1 MMITKTRLEKL
12 ELHEEILDKKTD
24 SRCYYLSATYIR
36 ETDAKIERI
45 TIPKIDLPV
54 AYSTEPNFSMELTNC
69 SMPSALIDIGFGDL
83 IIQEIDGKFYTCET
97 IKEKTVD
104 MTVAE
109 IEKQLGRKIRIVGD
123 GEKK

>member
-1 MMITKTRLEKL
+1 MTIAKTHLEKL
-12 ELHEEILDKKTD
+12 ELHEGILDEKTN
-24 SRCYYLSATYIR
+24 SRRYYLSATYIR

-45 TIPKIDLPV
+45 TIPKINLPV
-54 AYSTEPNFSMELTNC
+54 AYFTEPVMTFTEDCLGPTVF
-69 SMPSALIDIGFGDL
+69 IDMGFGDL
-83 IIQEIDGKFYTCET
+83 AIQQTNDVFYTLDT

-109 IEKQLGRKIRIVGD
+109 IEKKLGHKIRIVGD

>member
-1 MMITKTRLEKL
+1 MTIAKTHLEKL
-12 ELHEEILDKKTD
+12 ELHEEITDKRTN
-24 SRCYYLSATYIR
+24 SRRYYLSATYIR

-54 AYSTEPNFSMELTNC
+54 EYFTEPVMTLTEDCLGPTVFIN
-69 SMPSALIDIGFGDL
+69 MGFGDL
-83 IIQEIDGKFYTCET
+83 AIQQANGVFHTIET

-104 MTVAE
+104 MTMAE
-109 IEKQLGRKIRIVGD
+109 IEKKLGHKIRIVGD